1 MTLSCL
7 WIYLTIDSLLKL
19 SLRRSLCPSF
29 AANCKKLLDSG
40 RITEH
45 DGEMYCG
52 SCYGKFFGP
61 KGYGFGG
68 GAGTLSMDDGKGY
81 QVQPFH
87 NPKNTGISTILKLFL
102 KNEFAQW
109 ILYKSQWAK
118 IMSHFTLNFFVSNQ
132 NKQFYLTENSILLN
146 WIFSREKMRLFGN
159 IFPHYGIFF

>member
-1 MTLSCL
+1 MKKRKITDHGYSWRKLRKMTLSCL
-7 WIYLTIDSLLKL
+7 WIYLTIDSVLKL
-19 SLRRSLCPSF
+19 SLSTSLCPSF

-81 QVQPFH
+81 QVQIP
-87 NPKNTGISTILKLFL
+87 
-102 KNEFAQW
+102 
-109 ILYKSQWAK
+109 
-118 IMSHFTLNFFVSNQ
+118 HFTTPKTQEFQPF
-132 NKQFYLTENSILLN
+132 
-146 WIFSREKMRLFGN
+146 
-159 IFPHYGIFF
+159 